1 MNSDAASATRAVIS
15 FHAVTAAT
23 AVAPAPMIMIV
34 PIAVAVAPAPPIA
47 VAVIAAAVIII
58 VIVVIVV
65 IAVIGIGFGF
75 VEPEDHRRD
84 IAADGAQTEQLL
96 EEVAGLSDKIS
107 LTVHELASAAEEAA
121 SYNIDR
127 VPAFVVKGAARGQIR
142 FFGIPSGYEFSSFIG
157 DLLDASTGTT
167 GLSEE
172 TRGYLTSLNEN
183 INIKVFT
190 TPS

>member
-1 MNSDAASATRAVIS
+1 MLISEQDQETLRNHFDENLAANVEIVMFTEKESPI
-15 FHAVTAAT
+15 
-23 AVAPAPMIMIV
+23 IV
-34 PIAVAVAPAPPIA
+34 P
-47 VAVIAAAVIII
+47 
-58 VIVVIVV
+58 
-65 IAVIGIGFGF
+65 GK
-75 VEPEDHRRD
+75 EPCETC
-84 IAADGAQTEQLL
+84 AQTEQLL

-172 TRGYLTSLNEN
+172 TRGYLTSLNED

>member
-1 MNSDAASATRAVIS
+1 MLISEQDQETLRNHFDENLAANVEIVMFTEKESPI
-15 FHAVTAAT
+15 
-23 AVAPAPMIMIV
+23 IV
-34 PIAVAVAPAPPIA
+34 P
-47 VAVIAAAVIII
+47 
-58 VIVVIVV
+58 
-65 IAVIGIGFGF
+65 GK
-75 VEPEDHRRD
+75 EPCETC
-84 IAADGAQTEQLL
+84 AQTEQLL